1 MNDQQTKKPR
11 RQRPEPEPHEDPSR
25 SLPWDSDA
33 EKGVLSCFLH
43 DPNLIAEM
51 RAILP
56 AEVFYHP
63 ANKML
68 YEVMVEL
75 TESKPPKPL
84 DTIGGAGTLS
94 ELLNFVPTPAH
105 FGYYC
110 GILKDKLLLRQV
122 INHCNEGIKG
132 AYEYQENG
140 AMELVG
146 KLQRD
151 ILTISDDNNQRG
163 PQHCKKAVM
172 EAFDQIDAMTRCVGS
187 VAGLQTGLVDLDRM
201 LNGMENKDRI
211 VIGARPS
218 VGKTSLLM
226 NIAEALSLHQGR
238 PGLIFSLDGDQA
250 ALMKRGIA
258 ARSGIPLVKFRM
270 GMSSREEMRTLTRS
284 SGEWQKAPLY
294 LDDRPGLSIH
304 QICTAARRLKHSQG
318 IQWIAVDYF
327 QVVTCPDAK
336 AAKDQRIELNIPI
349 ILLVQLNREAE
360 KSKGRPKMS
369 DIKECGQ
376 VEQDATKIV
385 LLSREDRDWDA
396 IMDPDKGDEDI
407 DMKDRKTA
415 PRLELDELLV
425 VAEVVK
431 NKDGPTGPVWLRFQK
446 NVTRFRSLVPDK
458 PLFSS
463 SHNKEGRELRKVEK
477 GQREQ
482 LQPGEFMQ
490 APPED

>member
-1 MNDQQTKKPR
+1 
-11 RQRPEPEPHEDPSR
+11 
-25 SLPWDSDA
+25 
-33 EKGVLSCFLH
+33 
-43 DPNLIAEM
+43 
-51 RAILP
+51 
-56 AEVFYHP
+56 
-63 ANKML
+63 
-68 YEVMVEL
+68 
-75 TESKPPKPL
+75 
-84 DTIGGAGTLS
+84 
-94 ELLNFVPTPAH
+94 
-105 FGYYC
+105 
-110 GILKDKLLLRQV
+110 
-122 INHCNEGIKG
+122 
-132 AYEYQENG
+132 
-140 AMELVG
+140 
-146 KLQRD
+146 
-151 ILTISDDNNQRG
+151 
-163 PQHCKKAVM
+163 
-172 EAFDQIDAMTRCVGS
+172 
-187 VAGLQTGLVDLDRM
+187 
-201 LNGMENKDRI
+201 
-211 VIGARPS
+211 
-218 VGKTSLLM
+218 
-226 NIAEALSLHQGR
+226 
-238 PGLIFSLDGDQA
+238 
-250 ALMKRGIA
+250 
-258 ARSGIPLVKFRM
+258 
-270 GMSSREEMRTLTRS
+270 
-284 SGEWQKAPLY
+284 
-294 LDDRPGLSIH
+294 
-304 QICTAARRLKHSQG
+304 LKHSQG

-336 AAKDQRIELNIPI
+336 AAKDQRIELNIISQLFMGLAMELDIPI